1 MTTTVPRRDDPLGF
15 DVWNREDI
23 DPMGRSA
30 TGVEL
35 VANGIYHRLTE
46 DQLLLTGTED
56 DGFTDFGENVAKW
69 VNEPMTQEAADAKA
83 PRLAIVIQR
92 DPRINPAS
100 IKVSCDVQ
108 PSSARWR
115 LIISITCKTTTEQ
128 PISMMIG
135 IDQVTVELLSQ
146 GR

>member
-1 MTTTVPRRDDPLGF
+1 MSGVARRDDILGY

-23 DPMGRSA
+23 DPLGRSA

-35 VANGIYHRLTE
+35 VANAIYHRITT
-46 DQLLLTGTED
+46 DKLLLTGTPD
-56 DGFTDFGENVAKW
+56 DGYVDFGEDVTKW
-69 VNEPMTQEAADAKA
+69 IKEPLTQEAADAKA

-100 IKVSCDVQ
+100 INVACDVQ
-108 PSSARWR
+108 TIGAQTR
-115 LIISITCKTTTEQ
+115 LIIAINCKTTTEQ
-128 PISMMIG
+128 PIALIFG
-135 IDQVTVELLSQ
+135 VDQVTVELLSQ